1 MPRKKCHEK
10 MKWKTEIYLQYMDKI
25 FGFILSHVKAEEIA
39 LDLTHD
45 VFTRLYSTYSY
56 KELENV
62 ESIIWTITRNRI
74 VDHHRKVA
82 HSRKYRDY
90 LWNQIQS
97 SNTVL
102 DQIEYQETEAL
113 YQQAIKSLTPQQW
126 KIYNLAREQE
136 MSYSE
141 IGKQL
146 QLSPN
151 TVKNHMVGA
160 LRSIRTFLKEHQEKI
175 TVLILLAGLNG

>member
-25 FGFILSHVKAEEIA
+25 FGFILSHVKIEEIA

-45 VFTRLYSTYSY
+45 VFTRLYASY
-56 KELENV
+56 NYEELENV
-62 ESIIWTITRNRI
+62 ESVIWTITRNRI

-126 KIYNLAREQE
+126 KIYNLARDHQ
-136 MSYSE
+136 MSSSE
-141 IGKQL
+141 IATPP
-146 QLSPN
+146 QLSPH
-151 TVKNHMVGA
+151 TAKNHMVGA
-160 LRSIRTFLKEHQEKI
+160 LRSIRTFLRDHQEKI